1 VDQGKFTAR
10 RPPPPQFTRSGL
22 TRTYLPAVARPLS
35 CVVWVGEGQDVEG
48 QDVEM
53 AKLRVA
59 GASAPWRS
67 NSSDG
72 IKPGSGSEHSG
83 PSWWWRWMLG
93 CEAVDGVR

>member
-10 RPPPPQFTRSGL
+10 RPPAPQFTRSGL

-35 CVVWVGEGQDVEG
+35 CVVWVAEG

-59 GASAPWRS
+59 EASAPWRS
-67 NSSDG
+67 NSPDG
-72 IKPGSGSEHSG
+72 DKPGSGSEYSG
-83 PSWWWRWMLG
+83 PSWRWRWMLD
-93 CEAVDGVR
+93 CAAVDGVR